1 MNNAGYEDVR
11 QKVADYLNRTSG
23 LSSISSQH
31 IIMTCGAAG
40 ALNVVLKTLLNPG
53 EEVIILAPY
62 FAEYIFYVEITA
74 EKWL

>member
-40 ALNVVLKTLLNPG
+40 ALNVVLKTLLTP
-53 EEVIILAPY
+53 EKKSSYWHLTLQSIY
-62 FAEYIFYVEITA
+62 SMWKITA